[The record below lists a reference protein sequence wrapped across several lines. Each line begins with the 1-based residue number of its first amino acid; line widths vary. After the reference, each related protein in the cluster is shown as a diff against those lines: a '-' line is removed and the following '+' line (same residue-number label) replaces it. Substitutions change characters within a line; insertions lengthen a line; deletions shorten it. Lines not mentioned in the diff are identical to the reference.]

1 MMRYNYW
8 VLLMTGFLT
17 SCAVNYRPIDFDK
30 NAFVENEH
38 VNEIIQQQEPVD
50 GPISLYEAMA
60 RALKYNLDQEIEY
73 AQQQYRQ
80 EQLELDRLG
89 FFPNVLI
96 NVARTSRNN
105 DSGSSSR
112 SLITGEQSLQ
122 TSTSSERQTITG
134 DLSLSWDILDFGFA
148 YIQNK
153 QDLSELMIAQ
163 ERRRKVTTRILEDVR
178 TAYWRAVSADRT
190 HRKLAKLEALAQK
203 SLYQA
208 EQLEE
213 RRQVSP
219 IRVLNFQRDLLRIQA
234 NVQRMQRELIL
245 AKNQLAALMNMRP
258 NTRFTLKLPDRTD
271 IVPELPGSAE
281 QMILLGLKYRPELRE
296 TNYRERINR
305 DEQTK
310 RLIGALPSLTG
321 ILGLNYD
328 SNDYLYNN
336 EWVNQSAQISWNL
349 INIFRY
355 PRQKKALNAENAVI
369 TAQEH
374 ALAMA
379 IMTQVY
385 IARARFIRLAHEL
398 TTIRRGYDVQV
409 RLLELTEAGYQVKQI
424 SQQELIRE
432 RMNSILE
439 EVRYDTAY
447 ADLQN
452 AYANLFA
459 SMGIDSFS
467 LRITRQTHLT
477 EIADALEDYWTNE
490 MLVLPNMV
498 APPKSP
504 QPEGEKTISDEHNH
518 NQVERN

>member
-1 MMRYNYW
+1 MMRNHCW
-8 VLLMTGFLT
+8 IILMAGLLT
-17 SCAVNYRPIDFDK
+17 SCAVKIKPIDFDR
-30 NAFVENEH
+30 NAFVENH
-38 VNEIIQQQEPVD
+38 HIDEIIKNQAPVE
-50 GPISLYEAMA
+50 GPISLYDAMA
-60 RALKYNLDQEIEY
+60 RALKYNLDQKIEY
-73 AQQQYRQ
+73 AQQEYREKQ
-80 EQLELDRLG
+80 VALDRIG
-89 FFPNVLI
+89 MFPNAII
-96 NVARTSRNN
+96 NIARTSRNN

-122 TSTSSERQTITG
+122 TSTSSERQTNTG
-134 DLSLSWDILDFGFA
+134 DLSVSWDILDFGFA
-148 YIQNK
+148 YIQSK
-153 QDLSELMIAQ
+153 QDLDEQMIAE

-208 EQLEE
+208 EQLEN

-219 IRVLNFQRDLLRIQA
+219 IKVLNFQRDLLRIQS

-258 NTRFTLKLPDRTD
+258 NTRFSLQLPDRTD

-296 TNYRERINR
+296 STYRERINR
-305 DEQTK
+305 EEINKQ
-310 RLIGALPSLTG
+310 LVASLPSVKA

-328 SNDYLYNN
+328 SNNYLYNN
-336 EWVNQSAQISWNL
+336 QWVTGSAQISWNL
-349 INIFRY
+349 MNVFRY
-355 PRQKKALNAENAVI
+355 PRQKAVLKAEGKVI
-369 TAQEH
+369 KAQEH

-385 IARARFIRLAHEL
+385 IARARFIRLSHEL
-398 TTIRRGYDVQV
+398 NTIRRGYDVQE
-409 RLLELTEAGYQVKQI
+409 RILQLTEAGYRVKQI

-452 AYANLFA
+452 AYANLYA

-467 LRITRQTHLT
+467 LKITPKTKLSNISR
-477 EIADALEDYWTNE
+477 ALKQYWTE
-490 MLVLPNMV
+490 DMLVLPNMK
-498 APPKSP
+498 PPKII
-504 QPEGEKTISDEHNH
+504 ETDEHHDH
-518 NQVERN
+518 NQTGQEEDN